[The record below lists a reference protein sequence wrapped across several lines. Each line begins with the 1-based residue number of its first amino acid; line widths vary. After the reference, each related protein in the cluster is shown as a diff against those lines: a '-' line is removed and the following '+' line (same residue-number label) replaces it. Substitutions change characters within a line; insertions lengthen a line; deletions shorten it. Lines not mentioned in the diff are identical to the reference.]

1 MNNQA
6 IFCDMGI
13 DETVKLEP
21 ADLEALLDGPG
32 TIVEKNHQVYELDT
46 DMSYDGD
53 FCHTATREGNTF

>member
-6 IFCDMGI
+6 KQVDMAI

-21 ADLEALLDGPG
+21 ADLEALLDRPG
-32 TIVEKNHQVYELDT
+32 TIVEKNHKVYELDT

-53 FCHTATREGNTF
+53 FCHTATTEGNTF